1 MNIFLAHREIDNLK
15 VEKFISDLQSKFNI
29 VLNIQSEKEHSDD
42 WKSKVREKVEN
53 CKYVIFFIGSTFNES
68 EPLKWEIELSE
79 RLNKKLFFIDLREG
93 KTVLPPFLN
102 STLLLKTTEQLIGK
116 IEIME
121 KQERDLLVD
130 QYKIMVGSTEKVTE
144 QRLKVNNLFF
154 TVTTSVLSISIL
166 LGKSFGF
173 TVLAMFGMLSLT
185 ILALLVTNFWNKL
198 IQSYGKLNK
207 GKFELIA
214 EIENKLETDMF
225 QREWTILTEK
235 IKYEPNTKTEAK
247 IITLFK
253 VFIWLLFALEIGYLG
268 YLLISKYCVC

>member
-1 MNIFLAHREIDNLK
+1 MNIFLAHREVDNLK
-15 VEKFISDLQSKFNI
+15 VEKFISDFQSKFSVI
-29 VLNIQSEKEHSDD
+29 LNIQSEKEHSDD
-42 WKSKVREKVEN
+42 WKLKVKEKVEN

-79 RLNKKLFFIDLREG
+79 RLNKKMFFIDIREE

-102 STLLLKTTEQLIGK
+102 STLLLKTTEQLIVE

-121 KQERDLLVD
+121 KKERELLVD

-173 TVLAMFGMLSLT
+173 TILAMFGMLSLT

-207 GKFELIA
+207 GKFKLIA

-268 YLLISKYCVC
+268 YLLISKYCIC